1 MKLLTTMY
9 TLRRGGAYDRFIM
22 MIESFLERKSEV
34 HCISLTPIQI
44 MHPYY
49 HNHVVALPF
58 GIKNGLLIKLAVLLI
73 FPMYALLAGWQKKID
88 LYIAFNL
95 PYAFIQAIPKRILKR
110 PMVTFVRGDFTFGLK
125 MRDSLK
131 YFRGLSKV
139 MEYLGL
145 FASDRILAV
154 NTAIYWSIVRVIG
167 SRKNV
172 SVEILH
178 NNILSVNKST
188 QDETDKIRTK
198 YGIPEDAKV
207 LLTAG
212 ILNRGKNIETLLKC
226 IPRVRVENLFILIGG
241 DPSTKADSR
250 YLNYLKELIRGLDIE
265 KRVVFTGW
273 LNKKEL
279 WKVFRAADLFVSS
292 SLNEGMPNAMLEAL
306 GFDLPCIGSRIP
318 GIIDILQ
325 HEELMFDPLDEEAI
339 ANKVRR
345 VFSDIQYSNY
355 IVSLCQER
363 KEAFI
368 FDWKERVF
376 LLATQGILS

>member
-1 MKLLTTMY
+1 
-9 TLRRGGAYDRFIM
+9 
-22 MIESFLERKSEV
+22 
-34 HCISLTPIQI
+34 

-58 GIKNGLLIKLAVLLI
+58 GIKNGLLIKLAVLLV

-110 PMVTFVRGDFTFGLK
+110 PMVTFVRGDFRFGLK

-178 NNILSVNKST
+178 NNILSVKKST

-226 IPRVRVENLFILIGG
+226 IPRVRMENLFILIGG

-250 YLNYLKELIRGLDIE
+250 YLNYLKELIKVLDIE

-279 WKVFRAADLFVSS
+279 WKVFRAADLFVLS

-339 ANKVRR
+339 VNKVRR
-345 VFSDIQYSNY
+345 VFSDIQ
-355 IVSLCQER
+355 
-363 KEAFI
+363 
-368 FDWKERVF
+368 
-376 LLATQGILS
+376 

>member
-1 MKLLTTMY
+1 
-9 TLRRGGAYDRFIM
+9 
-22 MIESFLERKSEV
+22 
-34 HCISLTPIQI
+34 LTPIQI
-44 MHPYY
+44 KHPYY

-58 GIKNGLLIKLAVLLI
+58 GIKNGLLIKLAVLLV
-73 FPMYALLAGWQKKID
+73 FPMYVLLTGWQKKID

-131 YFRGLSKV
+131 YFRGLSKG

-172 SVEILH
+172 GVEILY
-178 NNILSVNKST
+178 NNILCVNKST
-188 QDETDKIRTK
+188 EDEAYKIRTK
-198 YGIPEDAKV
+198 YGIPEDAKM

-226 IPRVRVENLFILIGG
+226 IPRVRVKNLFILIGG
-241 DPSTKADSR
+241 DGSTKADSR
-250 YLNYLKELIRGLDIE
+250 YLNYLKQLTKALDIE

-279 WKVFRAADLFVSS
+279 WKVFRAADLFVLL
-292 SLNEGMPNAMLEAL
+292 SLNEGMPNVMLEAL

-325 HEELMFDPLDEEAI
+325 YEELMFNPLDEEAI
-339 ANKVRR
+339 VDKVSR
-345 VFSDIQYSNY
+345 VFSDVRYSNH
-355 IVSLCQER
+355 IVSLCRER

-368 FDWKERVF
+368 FDWKEKVF
-376 LLATQGILS
+376 LLATKGILS